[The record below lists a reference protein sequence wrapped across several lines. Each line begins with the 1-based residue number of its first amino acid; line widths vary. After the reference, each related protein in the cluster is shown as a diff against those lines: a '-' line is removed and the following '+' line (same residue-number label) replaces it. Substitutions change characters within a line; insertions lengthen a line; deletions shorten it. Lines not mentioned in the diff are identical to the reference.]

1 MDEWH
6 VLSDGAGV
14 VSCDLANRMSPQI
27 QPGVERPRA
36 AGNEIGAEATSF
48 PAPRRGGSVASKQPM
63 RDYLNAINT
72 HVVVYDGGM
81 GATLEQFDL
90 TSEDYGGLAGK
101 CHEALV
107 LRRPDV
113 IEGVHA
119 SMLDAGAE
127 VVETDTFQA
136 SRLKLAEWG
145 LAEHTLEINTKAAE
159 IARRAAGERRYV
171 AGSIGPTG
179 YLPASEDPA
188 LGQIR
193 FGELVEV
200 FAEQARGLID
210 GGADLLIVETAQD
223 ILEVKAAVFGAR
235 QAFKTTGRALPIHT
249 SVSLL
254 PNGGKM
260 LLGTDVSA
268 VLCTLEALR
277 VDVIGLNCSTGP
289 QDMRDAIRFLG
300 EHCPVPVACIP
311 NAGLPLQGPDGETI
325 FPEQPEPLADALA
338 EFVERYGVG
347 VVGGCCG
354 TTPDHIRAI
363 VERVATP
370 PGAAARTAGG
380 GASATAPPTRPVPP
394 RPAPRPPHLSAMIAA
409 TPLVQEPRP
418 TMVGE
423 RVNAQGSRKAKE
435 LLLAED
441 YDGLAQIAEDQVEGG
456 AHVLD
461 LCVAL
466 TERTDEDEQMR
477 LVVKKVSLTQ
487 PAPIQ
492 VDSTEPEVIERALEQ
507 CPGRAIVN
515 SVNLEAGRAKLDR
528 VVPVALA
535 HGAALIAL
543 TIDETGMAKT
553 AQRKVEIA
561 KRIRDLCCEEH
572 GLDPELLIFDCLT
585 FTLTTGDEEWRPSA
599 VETIEG
605 IRRIKAEVPH
615 VKTSLGVSNVSFGV
629 SPTARAVLN
638 SVFLHH
644 CVDAGLDLAMVNPNH
659 ITPYG
664 EIPTGE
670 RELADDLVFNR
681 REDALERFIAHFE
694 SKGEQ
699 EADAAAQDPTEGME
713 PEQALHFHIL
723 RRRREG
729 VEAWIDA
736 SVEKIGAVPTLND
749 VLLPAMKEVGDK
761 FGAGELILPFVL
773 QSAEVMKRAVA
784 QLERYLDKLEGYT
797 KGTVV
802 LATVFGD
809 VHDIGKSLVNTILT
823 NNGYTVVDL
832 GKQVPIQTILD
843 AAQEHDATAIGLSA
857 LLVSTSKQM
866 PACVAELHA
875 KGLPYPVLIG
885 GAAINRAFGYRAL
898 YPGGRESEEVY
909 EPGVFYCKDAFEGLA
924 VMDQLVDAQAR
935 GGLVERL
942 RASAAEFRAKGE
954 TPAEEL
960 DFTDDSVRSPAR
972 TDAPVP
978 TPPYWGVREI
988 EVDLDEVYRHLDT
1001 HVLFKL
1007 HWGGRGVKGEAWREL
1022 LEGDFRPRL
1031 ERMWREQDY
1040 LHPRALLGFF
1050 PCYALGNE
1058 IVVLDPATLDPAKP
1072 DDGADGRAPRLDPA
1086 TLDPA
1091 APDSGA
1097 DGRAPRLDPTPRARE
1112 LTRFVCPRQ
1121 PKGDRLC
1128 LADFFRPAVDGRPPA
1143 ELDVVAVQAV
1153 TVGSEVTEVMARL
1166 ESEGEFSEQLFVHGL
1181 GVQAAEGLAEWL
1193 HATVR
1198 ELLGIGA
1205 TQGRRYSWGYPAV
1218 PEQSEHLKVEQ
1229 LLGLSDIGM
1238 HITDGYAPEPEQ
1250 STLALVAH
1258 HPQAIYFGTRQ
1269 GRLLPNGS
1277 PDDVIK
1283 GSPRD
1288 PSLFAAG
1295 DTGPALGDE
1304 EPPDGTVE
1312 EEDEPAMAG

>member
-1 MDEWH
+1 M
-6 VLSDGAGV
+6 
-14 VSCDLANRMSPQI
+14 PQ
-27 QPGVERPRA
+27 R
-36 AGNEIGAEATSF
+36 
-48 PAPRRGGSVASKQPM
+48 
-63 RDYLNAINT
+63 RDYLQSVKE

-81 GATLEQFDL
+81 GATLEQFEL
-90 TSEDYGGLAGK
+90 TSEDYGGLQGK

-107 LRRPDV
+107 LNRPDV

-136 SRLKLAEWG
+136 SRIKLEEWG
-145 LAEHTLEINTKAAE
+145 LAEHTVEINTKAAE
-159 IARRAAGERRYV
+159 IARKAAGEKRFV

-179 YLPASEDPA
+179 HLPASEDPS

-200 FAEQARGLID
+200 FAEQAAGLID
-210 GGADLLIVETAQD
+210 GGADLIIIETAQD

-235 QAFKTTGRALPIHT
+235 EAFKSTGRTLPIHT

-260 LLGTDVSA
+260 LLGTDISA
-268 VLCTLEALR
+268 VLTTLEALK

-289 QDMRDAIRFLG
+289 EDMRDAIRFLG

-325 FPEQPEPLADALA
+325 FPEQPEPLAEALK

-354 TTPDHIRAI
+354 TTPAHIAAI
-363 VERVATP
+363 VKRVA
-370 PGAAARTAGG
+370 G
-380 GASATAPPTRPVPP
+380 RPVEP
-394 RPAPRPPHLSAMIAA
+394 RPAPRPPHLSSMIAA
-409 TPLVQEPRP
+409 TPLQQEPAP

-423 RVNAQGSRKAKE
+423 RVNSQGSRKAKE

-441 YDGLAQIAEDQVEGG
+441 YDGLVQIAEDQVTGG

-477 LVVKKVSLTQ
+477 LVAKKVSLTQ

-492 VDSTEPEVIERALEQ
+492 IDSTEPEVIERALEQ
-507 CPGRAIVN
+507 IPGRAIVN

-528 VVPVALA
+528 VVPLALA

-543 TIDETGMAKT
+543 TIDEVGMAKT
-553 AQRKVEIA
+553 AERKVEIA

-572 GLDPELLIFDCLT
+572 DLDPELLIFDCLT

-599 VETIEG
+599 VETIAG
-605 IRRIKAEVPH
+605 IRAIKEQIPS

-629 SPTARAVLN
+629 SPGARAVLN

-659 ITPYG
+659 ITPYS
-664 EIPTGE
+664 EIPDAE

-694 SKGEQ
+694 SKGEEDGSGQ
-699 EADAAAQDPTEGME
+699 GAADPTEGME
-713 PEQALHFHIL
+713 PEEALHFHIL
-723 RRRREG
+723 RRRRDG
-729 VEAWIDA
+729 VEDQIDA
-736 SVEKIGAVPTLND
+736 SVQKIGAVPTLNE

-784 QLERYLDKLEGYT
+784 QLEKYLDKIEGYT

-832 GKQVPIQTILD
+832 GKQVPIQTIVD

-866 PACVAELHA
+866 PACIQELHA
-875 KGLPYPVLIG
+875 KELSYPVLIG

-898 YPGGRESEEVY
+898 YPGGKESEEVY

-924 VMDQLVDAQAR
+924 VMDQLVDDDAR
-935 GGLVERL
+935 DALVEKL
-942 RASAAEFRAKGE
+942 LAGATEFRAKGDA
-954 TPAEEL
+954 PVEEVNL
-960 DFTDDSVRSPAR
+960 ADDSVRSPAR
-972 TDAPVP
+972 TDVPIP
-978 TPPYWGVREI
+978 TPPFWGVREI
-988 EVDLDEVYRHLDT
+988 DVDLDEVYRHLDT

-1007 HWGGRGVKGEAWREL
+1007 HWGGRGVKGEAWQKL
-1022 LEGDFRPRL
+1022 LNEDFRPRL

-1058 IVVLDPATLDPAKP
+1058 IVVLDPEDHE
-1072 DDGADGRAPRLDPA
+1072 
-1086 TLDPA
+1086 
-1091 APDSGA
+1091 
-1097 DGRAPRLDPTPRARE
+1097 RE

-1121 PKGDRLC
+1121 PKGDRIC
-1128 LADFFRPAVDGRPPA
+1128 LADFFRPGGTRGPDGWVAGAPP
-1143 ELDVVAVQAV
+1143 ELDVIAVQAV
-1153 TVGSEVTEVMARL
+1153 TVGSEVTELMAKL
-1166 ESEGEFSEQLFVHGL
+1166 EAEGEFAEQLFVHGL
-1181 GVQAAEGLAEWL
+1181 GVQTAEGLAEWL
-1193 HATVR
+1193 HCEAR
-1198 ELLGIGA
+1198 NMLGIPA

-1218 PEQSEHLKVEQ
+1218 PEQSEHLKVEK
-1229 LLGLSDIGM
+1229 LLDLAQIGM
-1238 HITDGYAPEPEQ
+1238 AITDGYAPDPEQ

-1269 GRLLPNGS
+1269 GRLLENGS

-1288 PSLFAAG
+1288 PSLFG
-1295 DTGPALGDE
+1295 DIGEDD
-1304 EPPDGTVE
+1304 PPDGAVE
-1312 EEDEPAMAG
+1312 AEDEPALAG